1 MYHVRSRNRHLP
13 SVIRNSELIVKILGK
28 SDNNP
33 DHLDIGVGRD
43 IGDEGKRDVARIF
56 SGMVQK
62 RVTAQGWLGSTPVG
76 QRPQIRGLRA
86 GGSLAVASSIPATQL
101 SSPARLAERVVTPH
115 APRPNDVG
123 WPTTFPGR
131 QNGGDPAASG
141 DLRLGHRAPGR
152 GGRRASIPLHALT
165 TLLSALGAFCLFEPR
180 VARICPGNLRC
191 ICSDNG
197 NASQGADNTSV
208 RAGGVLSVGIP
219 RFLNKS
225 QHFTVHLFRPWRPG
239 SARGS
244 DGGPRRFTVCGNSAF
259 SQQISTFYGPSVQAM
274 ETRLG
279 ARQRRR
285 PPTVHRGRTHAPRL
299 QRPVK
304 TKRARARS

>member
-1 MYHVRSRNRHLP
+1 MLKKPQNKRHGSKAGYSSGVAGVDARRATPPDPRPPRWGLAGCCQLDP
-13 SVIRNSELIVKILGK
+13 SHSTLVTCA
-28 SDNNP
+28 
-33 DHLDIGVGRD
+33 VGR
-43 IGDEGKRDVARIF
+43 EGR
-56 SGMVQK
+56 
-62 RVTAQGWLGSTPVG
+62 
-76 QRPQIRGLRA
+76 
-86 GGSLAVASSIPATQL
+86 
-101 SSPARLAERVVTPH
+101 H

-123 WPTTFPGR
+123 GPTTFPGR

-165 TLLSALGAFCLFEPR
+165 TLLSALGASCLFEPR
-180 VARICPGNLRC
+180 VARICPGNLRY

-244 DGGPRRFTVCGNSAF
+244 DGGPRRFTEV
-259 SQQISTFYGPSVQAM
+259 V
-274 ETRLG
+274 
-279 ARQRRR
+279 
-285 PPTVHRGRTHAPRL
+285 PTPHAYSG
-299 QRPVK
+299 QWPVK
-304 TKRARARS
+304 TKRATCSELRLGCHPETPVIEPCQTKPIVSGVNLWQIMT